1 MKRDQFLTEVQER
14 AEFDDEQTANDAT
27 EAVLRTLGERIVGG
41 EADDLAAQ
49 LPQGIDE
56 YVATDEGEQFDFAE
70 FTDRVDD
77 RLDADA
83 SPKRASQAVASV
95 VADAATTGELQDVVS
110 EFPKN
115 EGYGELLALADE
127 NAS

>member
-14 AEFDDEQTANDAT
+14 AEFDDEQTANDAA
-27 EAVLRTLGERIVGG
+27 EAVLRTLGERITGG

-49 LPQGIDE
+49 LPEGIDE
-56 YVATDEGEQFDFAE
+56 YVATDSGEQFDFDE
-70 FTDRVDD
+70 FTDRVEE
-77 RLDADA
+77 RLDTGA
-83 SPKRASQAVASV
+83 SPKHASQAVASV
-95 VADAATTGELQDVVS
+95 VADAASTGELQDVIS

-127 NAS
+127 NAA